1 MANKITWDSNPSPVT
16 LLDSELDSIP
26 TEGSVLSG
34 VIDNSTGLDTVI
46 DFELYLA
53 EQASARSAGA
63 CVDIYL
69 VSSIDGTNYPGPAI
83 GEPSINTI
91 VGSFAFSAAVDAERD
106 VIKNITL
113 SPGLHK
119 VYIKNRTGQ
128 TFASA
133 SNTLKYRVYSLEV
146 Q

>member
-53 EQASARSAGA
+53 EQSSARSAGA

-91 VGSFAFSAAVDAERD
+91 VGSFAFSAAVGAERD
-106 VIKNITL
+106 VIKNVTI

-119 VYIKNRTGQ
+119 IFIKNRTGQ
-128 TFASA
+128 AFAST
-133 SNTLKYRVYSLEV
+133 SNTLKYRIYSIEV